1 MLNYDLFNNIFQQ
14 NKILMQEQQIKVLC
28 VEDEQDIRENICEI
42 LKDEGFLVFEAET
55 ASQGYNKFLEHK
67 PDIIISDI
75 LMPKVDGYRFLEMVR
90 NSKGSKN
97 NNVPFIFL
105 SALGQKEDIIKGINL
120 SANDHLVKPV
130 DFDLMIAKIKE
141 KIHTAKKLNNLHN
154 HNISSLKTQISSIIP
169 QELLFHLDKIIKTS
183 QYLKEEPYGPLPH
196 RHYLNDFNQIY
207 LDATVLKAIVNNVLD
222 QQTLQNCLKEDEE
235 VIDLLEFLQKNINNL
250 ETEVKNK
257 IHLNQVLTFA
267 LPKIKI
273 EPISFGET
281 IKTII
286 DKITSIKKEC
296 LLDINIL
303 LDHHNQLLIVFT
315 LKDHLNSLI
324 NHFSDNKVLSD
335 LKNQGCIFEVMQNN
349 GNNAVLT
356 IPQYRLL

>member
-1 MLNYDLFNNIFQQ
+1 
-14 NKILMQEQQIKVLC
+14 MQDHQIKILC

-55 ASQGYNKFLEHK
+55 AGQGYQQFLEQK

-75 LMPKVDGYRFLEMVR
+75 LMPKVDGYQFLEMVR
-90 NSKGSKN
+90 NSKNSKN

-141 KIHTAKKLNNLHN
+141 KIHTAKKINNLYS

-183 QYLKEEPYGPLPH
+183 QSLKEEPYGPLPH

-207 LDATVLKAIVNNVLD
+207 LDATVLKAIVSNVLD
-222 QQTLQNCLKEDEE
+222 QQTLNNRLTEDEE
-235 VIDLLEFLQKNINNL
+235 IIDLLAFLQKNISEL
-250 ETEVKNK
+250 ETNIKEK
-257 IHLNQVLTFA
+257 IHLNTVLNFS

-273 EPISFGET
+273 EHISFAET
-281 IKTII
+281 IKKII
-286 DKITSIKKEC
+286 IEIINAETEC
-296 LLDINIL
+296 LLEINIL
-303 LDHHNQLLIVFT
+303 LDQNKRLLIVFA
-315 LKDHLNSLI
+315 LKDRLHNLANNLSTNQI
-324 NHFSDNKVLSD
+324 LSD
-335 LKNQGCIFEVMQNN
+335 LKNQGCIFEIMQNK
-349 GNNAVLT
+349 GNSAVLT
-356 IPQYRLL
+356 IPEYRLL

>member
-1 MLNYDLFNNIFQQ
+1 
-14 NKILMQEQQIKVLC
+14 MQDHQIKILC

-55 ASQGYNKFLEHK
+55 AGQGYQQFLEQK

-75 LMPKVDGYRFLEMVR
+75 LMPKVDGYQFLEMVR
-90 NSKGSKN
+90 NSKNSEN

-141 KIHTAKKLNNLHN
+141 KIHTAKKINNLHS

-169 QELLFHLDKIIKTS
+169 QELLFHLDKIVKTS
-183 QYLKEEPYGPLPH
+183 QSLKKEPYGSLPH

-207 LDATVLKAIVNNVLD
+207 LDATVLKAIVSNVLD
-222 QQTLQNCLKEDEE
+222 QQTLNNRLKEDEE
-235 VIDLLEFLQKNINNL
+235 IIDLLAFLQKNISEL
-250 ETEVKNK
+250 ETNIKEK
-257 IHLNQVLTFA
+257 IHLNTVLNFS

-273 EPISFGET
+273 EHISFAET
-281 IKTII
+281 IKKII
-286 DKITSIKKEC
+286 IEIINAETEC
-296 LLDINIL
+296 LLEINVL
-303 LDHHNQLLIVFT
+303 LDQNKRLLIVFA
-315 LKDHLNSLI
+315 LKDRLHNLANNLSTNQI
-324 NHFSDNKVLSD
+324 LSD
-335 LKNQGCIFEVMQNN
+335 LKNQGCIFEIMQNK
-349 GNNAVLT
+349 GNSAVLT
-356 IPQYRLL
+356 IPEYRLL

>member
-1 MLNYDLFNNIFQQ
+1 
-14 NKILMQEQQIKVLC
+14 MQEQQIKVLC

-55 ASQGYNKFLEHK
+55 ANQGYNQFLEHQ

-75 LMPKVDGYRFLEMVR
+75 LMPKIDGYQFLEMVR
-90 NSKGSKN
+90 NSKGNKN

-141 KIHTAKKLNNLHN
+141 KIHTVKKLNILHN
-154 HNISSLKTQISSIIP
+154 QNISSLKAQISSIIP

-183 QYLKEEPYGPLPH
+183 QSLKEEPYGPLPH

-207 LDATVLKAIVNNVLD
+207 LDATILKAIVNNVLD
-222 QQTLQNCLKEDEE
+222 QQTLQNRLKEDEE
-235 VIDLLEFLQKNINNL
+235 IIDLLEFLKKNINNL
-250 ETEVKNK
+250 EEQVRNK
-257 IHLNQVLTFA
+257 INLNQVLTFS

-273 EPISFGET
+273 EPVSFGET

-286 DKITSIKKEC
+286 NKIIDVKKDC

-303 LDHHNQLLIVFT
+303 LDQHNQLLIIFT
-315 LKDHLNSLI
+315 LKDNVHSLI
-324 NHFSDNKVLSD
+324 NNFFDNQVLSD
-335 LKNQGCIFEVMQNN
+335 LRKQGCVFEVMQNN
-349 GNNAVLT
+349 NNNAVLT
-356 IPQYRLL
+356 IPEYRLLY

>member
-1 MLNYDLFNNIFQQ
+1 
-14 NKILMQEQQIKVLC
+14 MQDHQIKILC

-55 ASQGYNKFLEHK
+55 AGQGYQQFLEQK

-75 LMPKVDGYRFLEMVR
+75 LMPKVDGYQFLEMVR
-90 NSKGSKN
+90 NSKNSEN

-141 KIHTAKKLNNLHN
+141 KIHTAKKINNLHS

-183 QYLKEEPYGPLPH
+183 QSLKKEPYGSLPH

-207 LDATVLKAIVNNVLD
+207 LDATVLKAIVSNVLD
-222 QQTLQNCLKEDEE
+222 QQTLNNRLKEDEE
-235 VIDLLEFLQKNINNL
+235 IIDLLAFLQKNISEL
-250 ETEVKNK
+250 ETNIKEK
-257 IHLNQVLTFA
+257 IHLNTVLNFS

-273 EPISFGET
+273 EHISFAET
-281 IKTII
+281 IKKII
-286 DKITSIKKEC
+286 IEIINAETEC
-296 LLDINIL
+296 ILEINVLLDQNKR
-303 LDHHNQLLIVFT
+303 LLIVFA
-315 LKDHLNSLI
+315 LKDRLHNLANNLSTNQI
-324 NHFSDNKVLSD
+324 LSD
-335 LKNQGCIFEVMQNN
+335 LKNQGCIFEIMQNK
-349 GNNAVLT
+349 GNSAVLT
-356 IPQYRLL
+356 IPEYRLL

>member
-1 MLNYDLFNNIFQQ
+1 
-14 NKILMQEQQIKVLC
+14 MQDHQIKILC

-55 ASQGYNKFLEHK
+55 AGQGYQQFLEQK

-75 LMPKVDGYRFLEMVR
+75 LMPKVDGYQFLEMVR
-90 NSKGSKN
+90 NSKNSEN

-141 KIHTAKKLNNLHN
+141 KIHTAKKINNLHS

-169 QELLFHLDKIIKTS
+169 QELLFHLDKIVKTS
-183 QYLKEEPYGPLPH
+183 QSLKKEPYGSLPH

-207 LDATVLKAIVNNVLD
+207 LDATVLKAIVSNVLD
-222 QQTLQNCLKEDEE
+222 QQTLNNRLKEDEE
-235 VIDLLEFLQKNINNL
+235 IIDLLAFLQKNISEL
-250 ETEVKNK
+250 ETNIKEK
-257 IHLNQVLTFA
+257 IHLNTVLNFS

-273 EPISFGET
+273 EHISFAET
-281 IKTII
+281 IKKII
-286 DKITSIKKEC
+286 IEIINAETEC
-296 LLDINIL
+296 ILEINVLLDQNKR
-303 LDHHNQLLIVFT
+303 LLIVFA
-315 LKDHLNSLI
+315 LKDRLHNLANNLSTNQI
-324 NHFSDNKVLSD
+324 LSD
-335 LKNQGCIFEVMQNN
+335 LKNQGCIFEIMQNK
-349 GNNAVLT
+349 GNSAVLT
-356 IPQYRLL
+356 IPEYRLL

>member
-1 MLNYDLFNNIFQQ
+1 
-14 NKILMQEQQIKVLC
+14 MQDHQIKILC

-55 ASQGYNKFLEHK
+55 AGQGYQQFLEQK

-75 LMPKVDGYRFLEMVR
+75 LMPKVDGYQFLEMVR
-90 NSKGSKN
+90 NSKNSKN

-141 KIHTAKKLNNLHN
+141 KIHTAKKINNLHS

-183 QYLKEEPYGPLPH
+183 QSLKEEPYGPLPH

-207 LDATVLKAIVNNVLD
+207 LDATVLKAIVSNVLD
-222 QQTLQNCLKEDEE
+222 QQTLNNHLKEDEE
-235 VIDLLEFLQKNINNL
+235 IIDLLAFLQKNISEL
-250 ETEVKNK
+250 ETNIKEK
-257 IHLNQVLTFA
+257 IHLNTVLNFS

-273 EPISFGET
+273 EHISFAET
-281 IKTII
+281 IKKII
-286 DKITSIKKEC
+286 IEIINAETEC
-296 LLDINIL
+296 LLEINIL
-303 LDHHNQLLIVFT
+303 LDQNKQLLIVFA
-315 LKDHLNSLI
+315 LKDRLHNLANNLSTNQI
-324 NHFSDNKVLSD
+324 LSD
-335 LKNQGCIFEVMQNN
+335 LKNQGCIFEIMQNK
-349 GNNAVLT
+349 GNSAVLT
-356 IPQYRLL
+356 IPEYRLL

>member
-1 MLNYDLFNNIFQQ
+1 
-14 NKILMQEQQIKVLC
+14 MQDHQIKILC

-55 ASQGYNKFLEHK
+55 AGQGYQQFLEQK

-75 LMPKVDGYRFLEMVR
+75 LMPKVDGYQFLEMVR
-90 NSKGSKN
+90 NSKNSEN

-141 KIHTAKKLNNLHN
+141 KIHTAKKINNLHS

-183 QYLKEEPYGPLPH
+183 QSLKEEPYGSLPH

-207 LDATVLKAIVNNVLD
+207 LDATVLKAIVSNVLD
-222 QQTLQNCLKEDEE
+222 QQTLNNRLKEDEE
-235 VIDLLEFLQKNINNL
+235 IIDLLAFLQKNISEL
-250 ETEVKNK
+250 ETNIKEK
-257 IHLNQVLTFA
+257 IHLNTVLNFS

-273 EPISFGET
+273 EHISFAET
-281 IKTII
+281 VKKII
-286 DKITSIKKEC
+286 IEIINAETEC
-296 LLDINIL
+296 LLEINVL
-303 LDHHNQLLIVFT
+303 LDQNKRLLIVFA
-315 LKDHLNSLI
+315 LKDRLHNLANNLSTNQI
-324 NHFSDNKVLSD
+324 LSD
-335 LKNQGCIFEVMQNN
+335 LKNQGCIFEIMQNK
-349 GNNAVLT
+349 GNSAVLT
-356 IPQYRLL
+356 IPEYRLL

>member
-1 MLNYDLFNNIFQQ
+1 
-14 NKILMQEQQIKVLC
+14 MQDHQIKILC

-55 ASQGYNKFLEHK
+55 AGQGYQQFLEQK

-75 LMPKVDGYRFLEMVR
+75 LMPKVDGYQFLEMVR
-90 NSKGSKN
+90 NSKNSKN

-141 KIHTAKKLNNLHN
+141 KIHTAKKINNLHS

-183 QYLKEEPYGPLPH
+183 QSLKEEPYGSLPH

-207 LDATVLKAIVNNVLD
+207 LDATVLKAIVSNVLD
-222 QQTLQNCLKEDEE
+222 QQTLNNRLKEDEE
-235 VIDLLEFLQKNINNL
+235 IIDLLAFLQKNISEL
-250 ETEVKNK
+250 ETNIKEK
-257 IHLNQVLTFA
+257 IHLNTVLNFS

-273 EPISFGET
+273 EHISFAET
-281 IKTII
+281 IKKII
-286 DKITSIKKEC
+286 IEIINAETEC
-296 LLDINIL
+296 LLEINVL
-303 LDHHNQLLIVFT
+303 FDQNKRLLIVFS
-315 LKDHLNSLI
+315 LKDRLHNLANNLSTNQI
-324 NHFSDNKVLSD
+324 LSD
-335 LKNQGCIFEVMQNN
+335 LKNQGCIFEIMQNK
-349 GNNAVLT
+349 GNSAVLT
-356 IPQYRLL
+356 IPEYRLL

>member
-1 MLNYDLFNNIFQQ
+1 
-14 NKILMQEQQIKVLC
+14 MQDHQIKILC

-55 ASQGYNKFLEHK
+55 AGQGYQQFLEQK

-75 LMPKVDGYRFLEMVR
+75 LMPKVDGYQFLEMVR
-90 NSKGSKN
+90 NSKNSKN

-141 KIHTAKKLNNLHN
+141 KIHTAKKINNLHS

-183 QYLKEEPYGPLPH
+183 QSLKEEPYGSLPH

-207 LDATVLKAIVNNVLD
+207 LDATVLKAIVSNVLD
-222 QQTLQNCLKEDEE
+222 QQTLNNRLKEDEE
-235 VIDLLEFLQKNINNL
+235 IIDLLAFLQKNISEL
-250 ETEVKNK
+250 ETNIKEK
-257 IHLNQVLTFA
+257 IHLNTVLNFS

-273 EPISFGET
+273 EHISFAET
-281 IKTII
+281 IKKII
-286 DKITSIKKEC
+286 IEIINAETEC
-296 LLDINIL
+296 LLEINVL
-303 LDHHNQLLIVFT
+303 LDQNKRLLIVFA
-315 LKDHLNSLI
+315 LKDRLHNLANNLSTNQI
-324 NHFSDNKVLSD
+324 LSD
-335 LKNQGCIFEVMQNN
+335 LKNQGCIFEIMQNK
-349 GNNAVLT
+349 GNSAVLT
-356 IPQYRLL
+356 IPEYRLL

>member
-1 MLNYDLFNNIFQQ
+1 
-14 NKILMQEQQIKVLC
+14 MQEQQIKVLC

-42 LKDEGFLVFEAET
+42 LKDEGFLVIEAET
-55 ASQGYNKFLEHK
+55 ASQGYDRFLEHK

-75 LMPKVDGYRFLEMVR
+75 LMPKIDGYQLLEMVR
-90 NSKGSKN
+90 NSKSNKN

-141 KIHTAKKLNNLHN
+141 KTHTVKKINNLHN
-154 HNISSLKTQISSIIP
+154 HNISSLKAQISSIIP
-169 QELLFHLDKIIKTS
+169 QELLFHLDKIIKTTQS
-183 QYLKEEPYGPLPH
+183 LKEEPYGPLPH

-222 QQTLQNCLKEDEE
+222 QQALTNRLQENEE
-235 VIDLLEFLQKNINNL
+235 IIDLLSFLQENINDL
-250 ETEVKNK
+250 EPTIKEK
-257 IHLNQVLTFA
+257 IHLNNIITFS

-273 EPISFGET
+273 EPVSFAET

-286 DKITSIKKEC
+286 KEIINVKTDC

-303 LDHHNQLLIVFT
+303 LDQHNQLLIVFT
-315 LKDHLNSLI
+315 LKDHLQSLV
-324 NHFSDNKVLSD
+324 NHFSDNQILSD
-335 LKNQGCIFEVMQNN
+335 LKNQGCIFEIMQNN

-356 IPQYRLL
+356 IPEYRLL

>member
-1 MLNYDLFNNIFQQ
+1 
-14 NKILMQEQQIKVLC
+14 MQDHQIKILC

-55 ASQGYNKFLEHK
+55 AGQGYQQFLEQK

-75 LMPKVDGYRFLEMVR
+75 LMPKVDGYQFLEMVR
-90 NSKGSKN
+90 NSKNSKN

-141 KIHTAKKLNNLHN
+141 KIHTAKKINNLHS

-183 QYLKEEPYGPLPH
+183 QSLKEEPYGPLPH

-207 LDATVLKAIVNNVLD
+207 LDATVLKAIVSNVLD
-222 QQTLQNCLKEDEE
+222 QQTLNNSLKEDEE
-235 VIDLLEFLQKNINNL
+235 IIDLLAFLQKNISEL
-250 ETEVKNK
+250 ETNIKEK
-257 IHLNQVLTFA
+257 IHLNTVLNFS

-273 EPISFGET
+273 EPISFAET
-281 IKTII
+281 IKKII
-286 DKITSIKKEC
+286 IEIINTKTEC
-296 LLDINIL
+296 LLEINIL
-303 LDHHNQLLIVFT
+303 LDQNKQLLIVFT
-315 LKDHLNSLI
+315 LKDRLHNLANNFSI
-324 NHFSDNKVLSD
+324 NQILSD
-335 LKNQGCIFEVMQNN
+335 LKNQGCIFEIMQNK
-349 GNNAVLT
+349 GNSAVLT
-356 IPQYRLL
+356 IPEYRLL

>member
-1 MLNYDLFNNIFQQ
+1 
-14 NKILMQEQQIKVLC
+14 MQDHQIKILC

-55 ASQGYNKFLEHK
+55 AGQGYQQFLEQK

-75 LMPKVDGYRFLEMVR
+75 LMPKVDGYQFLEMVR
-90 NSKGSKN
+90 NSKNSKN

-141 KIHTAKKLNNLHN
+141 KIHTAKKINNLHS

-183 QYLKEEPYGPLPH
+183 QSLKEEPYGPLPH

-207 LDATVLKAIVNNVLD
+207 LDATVLKAIVSNVLD
-222 QQTLQNCLKEDEE
+222 QQTLNNRLKEDEE
-235 VIDLLEFLQKNINNL
+235 IIDLLAFLQKNISEL
-250 ETEVKNK
+250 ETNIKEK
-257 IHLNQVLTFA
+257 IHLNTVLNFS

-273 EPISFGET
+273 EHISFAET
-281 IKTII
+281 IKKII
-286 DKITSIKKEC
+286 IEIINAETEC
-296 LLDINIL
+296 LLEINIL
-303 LDHHNQLLIVFT
+303 LDQNKQLLIVFA
-315 LKDHLNSLI
+315 LKDLLHNLANNLSTNQI
-324 NHFSDNKVLSD
+324 LSD
-335 LKNQGCIFEVMQNN
+335 LKNQGCIFEIMQNK
-349 GNNAVLT
+349 GNSAVLT
-356 IPQYRLL
+356 IPEYRLL

>member
-1 MLNYDLFNNIFQQ
+1 
-14 NKILMQEQQIKVLC
+14 MQDHQIKILC

-55 ASQGYNKFLEHK
+55 AGQGYQQFLEQK

-75 LMPKVDGYRFLEMVR
+75 LMPKVDGYQFLEMVR
-90 NSKGSKN
+90 NSKNSEN

-141 KIHTAKKLNNLHN
+141 KIHTAKKINNLHS

-183 QYLKEEPYGPLPH
+183 QSLKEEPYGSLPH

-207 LDATVLKAIVNNVLD
+207 LDATVLKAIVSNVLD
-222 QQTLQNCLKEDEE
+222 QQTLNNRLKEDEE
-235 VIDLLEFLQKNINNL
+235 IIDLLAFLQKNISEL
-250 ETEVKNK
+250 ETNIKEK
-257 IHLNQVLTFA
+257 IHLNTVLNFS

-273 EPISFGET
+273 EHISFAET
-281 IKTII
+281 IKKII
-286 DKITSIKKEC
+286 IEIINAETEC
-296 LLDINIL
+296 LLEINVL
-303 LDHHNQLLIVFT
+303 FDQNKRLLIVFS
-315 LKDHLNSLI
+315 LKDRLHNLANNLSTNQI
-324 NHFSDNKVLSD
+324 LSD
-335 LKNQGCIFEVMQNN
+335 LKNQGCIFEIMQNK
-349 GNNAVLT
+349 GNSAVLT
-356 IPQYRLL
+356 IPEYRLL

>member
-1 MLNYDLFNNIFQQ
+1 
-14 NKILMQEQQIKVLC
+14 MQDHQIKILC

-55 ASQGYNKFLEHK
+55 AGQGYQQFLEQK

-75 LMPKVDGYRFLEMVR
+75 LMPKVDGYQFLEMVR
-90 NSKGSKN
+90 NSKNSKN

-141 KIHTAKKLNNLHN
+141 KIHTAKKINNLHS

-183 QYLKEEPYGPLPH
+183 QSLKEEPYGPLPH

-207 LDATVLKAIVNNVLD
+207 LDATVLKAIVSNVLD
-222 QQTLQNCLKEDEE
+222 QQTLNNRLKEDEE
-235 VIDLLEFLQKNINNL
+235 IIDLLAFLQKNISEL
-250 ETEVKNK
+250 ETNIKEK
-257 IHLNQVLTFA
+257 IHLNTVLNFS

-273 EPISFGET
+273 EHISFAET
-281 IKTII
+281 IKKII
-286 DKITSIKKEC
+286 IEIINAETEC
-296 LLDINIL
+296 LLEINIL
-303 LDHHNQLLIVFT
+303 LDQNKRLLIVFA
-315 LKDHLNSLI
+315 LKDRLHNLANNLSTNQI
-324 NHFSDNKVLSD
+324 LSD
-335 LKNQGCIFEVMQNN
+335 LKNQGCIFEIMQNK
-349 GNNAVLT
+349 GNSAVLT
-356 IPQYRLL
+356 IPEYRLL

>member
-1 MLNYDLFNNIFQQ
+1 
-14 NKILMQEQQIKVLC
+14 MQDHQIKILC

-55 ASQGYNKFLEHK
+55 AGQGYQQFLEQK

-75 LMPKVDGYRFLEMVR
+75 LMPKVDGYQFLEMVR
-90 NSKGSKN
+90 NSKNSEN

-141 KIHTAKKLNNLHN
+141 KIHTAKKINNLHS

-183 QYLKEEPYGPLPH
+183 QSLKEEPYGSLPH

-207 LDATVLKAIVNNVLD
+207 LDATVLKAIVSNVLD
-222 QQTLQNCLKEDEE
+222 QQTLNNRLKEDEE
-235 VIDLLEFLQKNINNL
+235 IIDLLAFLQKNISEL
-250 ETEVKNK
+250 ETNIKEK
-257 IHLNQVLTFA
+257 IHLNTVLNFS

-273 EPISFGET
+273 EHISFAET
-281 IKTII
+281 IKKII
-286 DKITSIKKEC
+286 IEIINAETEC
-296 LLDINIL
+296 LLEINVL
-303 LDHHNQLLIVFT
+303 LDQNKRLLIVFA
-315 LKDHLNSLI
+315 LKDRLHNLANNLSTNQI
-324 NHFSDNKVLSD
+324 LSD
-335 LKNQGCIFEVMQNN
+335 LKNQGCIFEIMQNK
-349 GNNAVLT
+349 GNSAVLT
-356 IPQYRLL
+356 IPEYRLL

>member
-1 MLNYDLFNNIFQQ
+1 MNF
-14 NKILMQEQQIKVLC
+14 MQDHQIKILC

-55 ASQGYNKFLEHK
+55 AGQGYQQFLEQK

-75 LMPKVDGYRFLEMVR
+75 LMPKVDGYQFLEMVR
-90 NSKGSKN
+90 NSKNSKN

-141 KIHTAKKLNNLHN
+141 KIHTAKKINNLHS

-183 QYLKEEPYGPLPH
+183 QSLKEEPYGPLPH

-207 LDATVLKAIVNNVLD
+207 LDATVLKAIVSNVLD
-222 QQTLQNCLKEDEE
+222 QQTLNNRLKEDEE
-235 VIDLLEFLQKNINNL
+235 IIDLLAFLQKNISEL
-250 ETEVKNK
+250 ETNIKEK
-257 IHLNQVLTFA
+257 IHLNTVLNFS

-273 EPISFGET
+273 EHISFAET
-281 IKTII
+281 IKKII
-286 DKITSIKKEC
+286 IEIINAEIEC
-296 LLDINIL
+296 LLEINIL
-303 LDHHNQLLIVFT
+303 LDQNKQLLIVFA
-315 LKDHLNSLI
+315 LKDRLHNLANNLSTNQI
-324 NHFSDNKVLSD
+324 LSD
-335 LKNQGCIFEVMQNN
+335 LKNQGCIFEIMQNK
-349 GNNAVLT
+349 GNSAVLT
-356 IPQYRLL
+356 IPEYRLL